1 MGGWEGGGV
10 GGGGGWGAVGGV
22 KQTFKL
28 KGQWFAISIIDPD
41 RHNSQGRPGLP
52 SEPVWQPMQSY

>member
-1 MGGWEGGGV
+1 MGGRW
-10 GGGGGWGAVGGV
+10 GGWGAVGGI

-28 KGQWFAISIIDPD
+28 KDSAVSDPD

-52 SEPVWQPMQSY
+52 SKSVWHSMQSH